1 MKIIIKLY
9 TSAFCSIIRSEELE
23 IQSLK
28 ITVSQLKERI
38 SNKFHIDKSEQILT
52 MKYDS
57 KKLITLSDP
66 FPLFYFY
73 IHKNSEIFL
82 EHYKKIDKTKEI
94 CDKLKNTKNAR
105 LKFINKL
112 EIFSNNNS
120 KNSSKNSLPIIEE
133 SENEYTNIDTINKN
147 IISQAINFIIKNK
160 LSSFKE
166 FIYMNEFLQEDI
178 SILTNKETKWNAL
191 HYSCYYGNEEI
202 TEFLL
207 TFYNPK
213 SEILNGKT
221 IDGWTPLHFS
231 CFRGFTNIVKIL
243 LYLKEININIKHPIY
258 GTALHI
264 ACLKNETQIVSM
276 LISSKAN
283 LFEKNK
289 NNKEAIELTKDENIK
304 KIIKKAMICAPLNYD
319 GYFHLN
325 NATDLTLYVDNFFT
339 PPMPPITIGFLE
351 KRGQF
356 LPIYK
361 NIFLEV
367 NPVLGYIKKYKNAS
381 DYPENYYELINL
393 NDIKCCNRE
402 FINSKGLYYFSIIYS
417 NTIIFRVKN
426 EITCQKWIKI
436 INECAIFC
444 KYWNKISTLND
455 KVKDY
460 LKNLKN
466 FVEIIDIDT
475 GNTLNYE
482 EEKKKKEMELKEK
495 EREKALK
502 ILRESGPEI
511 FDKKAPLKIVVRKE
525 RVKIKITDNNKINYE
540 KKNYTK
546 ENNIITAKLVD
557 NEKNNDINKNSFDII
572 EIIFSGIYG
581 KSYKVKLKNSNDNNK
596 FYVMKEINKNYL
608 ERKKI
613 LTHVINEINLI
624 KRIDHPF
631 ILKFHYIFQSPENLY
646 TIEDFCPGDS
656 LKFHIN
662 INIFEEEEAKF
673 YISELI
679 LAIEYLHK
687 KNITY
692 INLKPEN
699 ILINSNNQIQLI
711 GYGLF
716 NNNIYQNQTYNNDET
731 LKFFYGLNYDYFSPE
746 ILERIGEGKEAD
758 IYGIGSVLYEMVC
771 GTFPFYSNE
780 TSTLYNNI
788 GNSKLILYEYFSDEL
803 KNLLWKLLCKEPKKR
818 IGVNDMNEIK
828 KHKFFKGIDWNKL
841 IKDNKNI
848 SPINLVKNK
857 MDYKSNFTYLNS
869 SNIKNNLKKIE
880 YFVGFEVTKQ
890 VNEFKFIRKYV
901 NNADEEEKNNNSINE
916 NKIKIDD
923 NYIMKSNENEDD
935 KGEINLVGNKIN
947 EGIH

>member
-28 ITVSQLKERI
+28 ITVSQLKEQI

-52 MKYDS
+52 MKYDD
-57 KKLITLSDP
+57 KKLITLPDP

-82 EHYKKIDKTKEI
+82 EHYLKIDKTKEI
-94 CDKLKNTKNAR
+94 CEKLKNTKNLR

-112 EIFSNNNS
+112 DIFSNNNS
-120 KNSSKNSLPIIEE
+120 KYTLKNKLPIIEE
-133 SENEYTNIDTINKN
+133 SDNEYTNIDTINKN
-147 IISQAINFIIKNK
+147 IISQAINFIIENK
-160 LSSFKE
+160 LIPFKE
-166 FIYMNEFLQEDI
+166 FIYINEFIQEDI
-178 SILTNKETKWNAL
+178 STLTNKENNWNAL
-191 HYSCYYGNEEI
+191 HYSCYYGNEEM

-207 TFYNPK
+207 SLYNPS
-213 SEILNGKT
+213 SEIINGKT

-231 CFRGFTNIVKIL
+231 CLRGFPNIVKIL
-243 LYLKEININIKHPIY
+243 LFLKDIDINIKHPIY

-304 KIIKKAMICAPLNYD
+304 KIIKKAMICSQLDFDIFPLNN
-319 GYFHLN
+319 G
-325 NATDLTLYVDNFFT
+325 TDLSLYVDNFFT
-339 PPMPPITIGFLE
+339 PPMPPITIGFVE

-356 LPIYK
+356 FPIYK
-361 NIFLEV
+361 NMFLEI
-367 NPVLGYIKKYKNAS
+367 NPVLGYIKKFKDAS
-381 DYPENYYELINL
+381 DYPENHFEIIDL
-393 NDIKCCNRE
+393 NNVNSCNRE
-402 FINSKGLYYFSIIYS
+402 IPNSKDLFYFSVIYS
-417 NTIIFRVKN
+417 NKEIFRVKN
-426 EITCQKWIKI
+426 ENACTKWIKI
-436 INECAIFC
+436 INECAIYS

-460 LKNLKN
+460 LKKLKN
-466 FVEIIDIDT
+466 HVEIIDTNT
-475 GNTLNYE
+475 GNVLDYE
-482 EEKKKKEMELKEK
+482 EEKRKKDLELKAQ
-495 EREKALK
+495 EREKAFK
-502 ILRESGPEI
+502 ILRESDPEI

-525 RVKIKITDNNKINYE
+525 KVKIGSIENNKINYDN
-540 KKNYTK
+540 KNYTK
-546 ENNIITAKLVD
+546 DKNIIMAKLVD
-557 NEKNNDINKNSFDII
+557 IENNDISKNSFDII

-596 FYVMKEINKNYL
+596 FYVIKEINKNYL

-699 ILINSNNQIQLI
+699 ILIN
-711 GYGLF
+711 F
-716 NNNIYQNQTYNNDET
+716 NN
-731 LKFFYGLNYDYFSPE
+731 
-746 ILERIGEGKEAD
+746 
-758 IYGIGSVLYEMVC
+758 
-771 GTFPFYSNE
+771 
-780 TSTLYNNI
+780 
-788 GNSKLILYEYFSDEL
+788 
-803 KNLLWKLLCKEPKKR
+803 
-818 IGVNDMNEIK
+818 
-828 KHKFFKGIDWNKL
+828 
-841 IKDNKNI
+841 
-848 SPINLVKNK
+848 
-857 MDYKSNFTYLNS
+857 
-869 SNIKNNLKKIE
+869 
-880 YFVGFEVTKQ
+880 
-890 VNEFKFIRKYV
+890 
-901 NNADEEEKNNNSINE
+901 
-916 NKIKIDD
+916 
-923 NYIMKSNENEDD
+923 
-935 KGEINLVGNKIN
+935 
-947 EGIH
+947 

>member
-28 ITVSQLKERI
+28 LTVNQLKEQI
-38 SNKFHIDKSEQILT
+38 SNKFHIEKSEQILT
-52 MKYDS
+52 MKYDD

-82 EHYKKIDKTKEI
+82 EHYKKFDKTKEI
-94 CDKLKNTKNAR
+94 CEKLKNTKNAR

-112 EIFSNNNS
+112 DIFSENNS
-120 KNSSKNSLPIIEE
+120 KCSSKNSLPIIEE
-133 SENEYTNIDTINKN
+133 SDNEYTNNDTINKN
-147 IISQAINFIIKNK
+147 IISQAVNFIIENK
-160 LSSFKE
+160 LIPFKE
-166 FIYMNEFLQEDI
+166 FIYINDFIQEDI
-178 SILTNKETKWNAL
+178 SVLTNKETKWNAL
-191 HYSCYYGNEEI
+191 HYSCYYGNEEM

-207 TFYNPK
+207 TLYNP
-213 SEILNGKT
+213 SPEIINGT
-221 IDGWTPLHFS
+221 TSDGWTPLHFS

-243 LYLKEININIKHPIY
+243 LYLKEIDLNIKHPIY

-276 LISSKAN
+276 LVSSKAN
-283 LFEKNK
+283 LFVKDK

-304 KIIKKAMICAPLNYD
+304 KIIKKAMICSPLD
-319 GYFHLN
+319 EGGFFPLN
-325 NATDLTLYVDNFFT
+325 NATDLSLYVDNFFT
-339 PPMPPITIGFLE
+339 PPMPPITIGFVE
-351 KRGQF
+351 KRGPF

-361 NIFLEV
+361 NIFIEI
-367 NPVLGYIKKYKNAS
+367 NPVLGYLKKYKDAA
-381 DYPENYYELINL
+381 DYPESHFELIDL
-393 NDIKCCNRE
+393 NNVNSCNKE
-402 FINSKGLYYFSIIYS
+402 FPNSKDLFYFSVIYS
-417 NTIIFRVKN
+417 NKEIFRVKN
-426 EITCQKWIKI
+426 ENACQKWIKI
-436 INECAIFC
+436 INESAIYC

-460 LKNLKN
+460 LKKLKN
-466 FVEIIDIDT
+466 HVEIIDTDT
-475 GNTLNYE
+475 GDTLNYE
-482 EEKKKKEMELKEK
+482 EEKKKKDMELKAQ
-495 EREKALK
+495 EREKTLK
-502 ILRESGPEI
+502 ILRESNPEI

-525 RVKIKITDNNKINYE
+525 RVKIGSIENNKTSFE

-546 ENNIITAKLVD
+546 DNNIITAKLVE
-557 NEKNNDINKNSFDII
+557 NENNNINKNSFDII

-581 KSYKVKLKNSNDNNK
+581 KSYKVKLKNSDDSDK
-596 FYVMKEINKNYL
+596 FYIMKEINKNYL

-656 LKFHIN
+656 LKFHISLN
-662 INIFEEEEAKF
+662 LFEEEEAKF

-679 LAIEYLHK
+679 LAIDYLHK

-716 NNNIYQNQTYNNDET
+716 NNNLYPEQIYNDDET
-731 LKFFYGLNYDYFSPE
+731 LKLFYGLNYNYYSPE
-746 ILERIGEGKEAD
+746 IIERIGKGKAAD
-758 IYGIGSVLYEMVC
+758 IYGIGAVLYEMVC
-771 GTFPFYSNE
+771 GAFPFYSNDIN
-780 TSTLYNNI
+780 TLYNNI
-788 GNSKLILYEYFSDEL
+788 HNSKLMLYEYFSDEL

-828 KHKFFKGIDWNKL
+828 KHKFFKGVDWNKL
-841 IKDNKNI
+841 IKDNKNL

-869 SNIKNNLKKIE
+869 SENKNNIRKTE
-880 YFVGFEVTKQ
+880 YFLGFEVTKQ

-901 NNADEEEKNNNSINE
+901 DNVDDEREDRNNNE
-916 NKIKIDD
+916 NKIDIDD
-923 NYIMKSNENEDD
+923 NYIIKGDENEEDNE
-935 KGEINLVGNKIN
+935 EINRVENKIS
-947 EGIH
+947 EETH